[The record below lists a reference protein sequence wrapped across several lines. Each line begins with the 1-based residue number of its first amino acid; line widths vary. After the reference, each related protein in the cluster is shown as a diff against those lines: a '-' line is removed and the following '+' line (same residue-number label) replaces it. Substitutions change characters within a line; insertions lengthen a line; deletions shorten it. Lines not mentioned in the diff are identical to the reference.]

1 LIKENREEFVMK
13 KKVLLAPLDPVHDI
27 GLKMIKRGLEQNGHD
42 TLLMPPDYSQ
52 EEIIKAIVDND
63 VDVVL
68 ISRTLGYGVAE
79 ILGKF
84 IDLAEAA
91 GIRDKVKIGIGGMAI
106 RPELAAELGFD
117 AGFGPGTTV
126 EEAVAFVEGREYVP
140 SESGIKQNKKDITQG
155 YDYSFRNKRIEKLLD
170 TIVDG
175 ILDYTS
181 NKTSTAILRAELRR
195 QILDS
200 TDESEKQKLRQEY
213 ARYCDDVVKSFYEA
227 GKYREKTRPLTKDE
241 VKALRGYV
249 DDVNFRMKPIKLQHT
264 DKNPAVFIQYGTGCP
279 FMDIAHI
286 KSCEAWGADGVVHF
300 DPSWGARTEGFL
312 EGYITHEED
321 GSIITY
327 ENLKSIKESLAPYTL
342 RQVRAHR
349 GLNTPETVLLAGKI
363 GADLTKINIA
373 YGSLSGGTDPARL
386 TVDAVAAIKYAAEF
400 GMPFDV
406 VTNEELSGVPAFK
419 AFAGMLIVSKLGL
432 RLGGKP
438 ILQPLFC
445 YSPEVMIN
453 GQMVDNYV
461 DFNAAKIYCLRNI
474 VNAPIWCGAPIGFL
488 TQTEDRVQSSMM
500 TALHASLAS
509 SLGVDAISIASSDEA
524 FSKGPITAASR
535 IDTLRATQA
544 SFRFFGHADIT
555 PTENAKKWAA
565 EMEEG
570 IEKVLEAVAKKGNFV
585 DALYQG
591 LLGSREDGAYPGRA
605 GRNTVISKS

>member
-1 LIKENREEFVMK
+1 MK
-13 KKVLLAPLDPVHDI
+13 KKKILLAPLDPVHDI
-27 GLKMIKRGLEQNGHD
+27 GLKMIKRGLEQNGHE
-42 TLLMPPDYSQ
+42 TLLLPPDYSQ
-52 EEIIKAIVDND
+52 EEIIKSILDNK

-68 ISRTLGYGVAE
+68 VSRTLGYGVAE

-126 EEAVAFVEGREYVP
+126 AEAVAFVEDREYVP
-140 SESGIKQNKKDITQG
+140 METGIKQKKKNITAG

-170 TIVDG
+170 TIVDR

-195 QILDS
+195 QIIES
-200 TDESEKQKLRQEY
+200 TSESEKQKLRQEY
-213 ARYCDDVVKSFYEA
+213 AKYCDDVVKSFYEA
-227 GKYREKTRPLTKDE
+227 GKYREKTRPLINDE
-241 VKALRGYV
+241 VNALTKYV
-249 DDVNFRMKPIKLQHT
+249 DEVNSRMNPIKLQHT
-264 DKNPAVFIQYGTGCP
+264 DKNPVVFIQYGTGCP

-342 RQVRAHR
+342 WQVRAHR

-363 GADLTKINIA
+363 GADLTKINIV
-373 YGSLSGGTDPARL
+373 YGSLSGGTDPERL

-419 AFAGMLIVSKLGL
+419 AFSGMLIVSKLGL

-453 GQMVDNYV
+453 GQMEDNYV

-488 TQTEDRVQSSMM
+488 TQTEDRVQSSLM
-500 TALHASLAS
+500 TSLHASLAS

-544 SFRFFGHADIT
+544 SFRFFGHSNIS
-555 PTENAKKWAA
+555 PTEKAKKWAE

-570 IEKVLEAVAKKGNFV
+570 IEKVLESVLKNGNFI
-585 DALYQG
+585 DALYKG

-605 GRNTVISKS
+605 GRNTVLSKS

>member
-1 LIKENREEFVMK
+1 M
-13 KKVLLAPLDPVHDI
+13 
-27 GLKMIKRGLEQNGHD
+27 
-42 TLLMPPDYSQ
+42 
-52 EEIIKAIVDND
+52 
-63 VDVVL
+63 
-68 ISRTLGYGVAE
+68 
-79 ILGKF
+79 
-84 IDLAEAA
+84 
-91 GIRDKVKIGIGGMAI
+91 
-106 RPELAAELGFD
+106 
-117 AGFGPGTTV
+117 
-126 EEAVAFVEGREYVP
+126 
-140 SESGIKQNKKDITQG
+140 
-155 YDYSFRNKRIEKLLD
+155 
-170 TIVDG
+170 
-175 ILDYTS
+175 
-181 NKTSTAILRAELRR
+181 
-195 QILDS
+195 
-200 TDESEKQKLRQEY
+200 
-213 ARYCDDVVKSFYEA
+213 KSFYEA
-227 GKYREKTRPLTKDE
+227 GKYREKTRPLSSDE
-241 VKALRGYV
+241 VSALSKYV
-249 DDVNFRMKPIKLQHT
+249 GDVNSRMRPMKLQHT
-264 DKNPAVFIQYGTGCP
+264 DKNPVVFIQYGTGCP

-286 KSCEAWGADGVVHF
+286 KSCEAWGADGVIHF

-342 RQVRAHR
+342 WQVRAHR
-349 GLNTPETVLLAGKI
+349 GLNTPETVVIAGKI

-373 YGSLSGGTDPARL
+373 YGSLSGGTDPERL

-400 GMPFDV
+400 SMPFDV
-406 VTNEELSGVPAFK
+406 VTNEELSGVPAYK

-453 GQMVDNYV
+453 GQMEDNYV

-488 TQTEDRVQSSMM
+488 TQTEDRVQSSLM

-509 SLGVDAISIASSDEA
+509 SLGVDGISIASSDEA

-544 SFRFFGHADIT
+544 SFRFFGHANME
-555 PTENAKKWAA
+555 PTENAKKWAE

-570 IEKVLEAVAKKGNFV
+570 IEKVLESVVKNGSFI

-605 GRNTVISKS
+605 GRNSVLTKA